1 MRQLGG
7 EGAAVDG
14 ERRGACSDREQT
26 WDVPWAFL
34 LGGSGAQA
42 MYAPGLCTAVSREAG
57 RPPIDEDRLK

>member
-1 MRQLGG
+1 MCQLGR

-14 ERRGACSDREQT
+14 EREQT

-42 MYAPGLCTAVSREAG
+42 MCAPGLCMAVSREAG